1 MRIWLFVL
9 PVTPWVFLALI
20 AATAYIVAQI
30 MFGFNLFITIIRF
43 GSFGPPGVL
52 IAAMTILSSIIL
64 WMIALTITGY
74 LRAAARAKSE
84 AV

>member
-1 MRIWLFVL
+1 VGLLV
-9 PVTPWVFLALI
+9 

-52 IAAMTILSSIIL
+52 ISAMTILSSIVL

-74 LRAAARAKSE
+74 LRAGARAR
-84 AV
+84 AVS